1 MCEIL
6 DSAMRVNPPEL
17 QSQLKFIL
25 ERLKSTGDDHK
36 DGKIGKKS
44 CKNIFLFFFFEGE
57 VAKTGGEEESE
68 EDEEV
73 VVTINRR
80 ISMISLCYY

>member
-25 ERLKSTGDDHK
+25 DRLRSTSS
-36 DGKIGKKS
+36 DG
-44 CKNIFLFFFFEGE
+44 
-57 VAKTGGEEESE
+57 
-68 EDEEV
+68 
-73 VVTINRR
+73 
-80 ISMISLCYY
+80 MIDKE

>member
-1 MCEIL
+1 MFLILFVFNIVLLQDMCEIL

-44 CKNIFLFFFFEGE
+44 CKNIFLFCFLFFLK
-57 VAKTGGEEESE
+57 VK
-68 EDEEV
+68 
-73 VVTINRR
+73 
-80 ISMISLCYY
+80 